1 MLFIEPLD
9 SNNTS
14 KHKKKMKKK
23 RKKRKE
29 EADVTTMQDVTIK
42 VTWYLVCVNEQSS
55 KWTSCRAGR
64 VFVTKRFPLK
74 IFLWILFLLPKM
86 RLFRKKMQRRYLTRV
101 FTSFRVILSF
111 HVEWSPNKKCYSSSS
126 LLMFF
131 LLLSND
137 TCDKRG
143 AL

>member
-42 VTWYLVCVNEQSS
+42 VTW
-55 KWTSCRAGR
+55 
-64 VFVTKRFPLK
+64 
-74 IFLWILFLLPKM
+74 
-86 RLFRKKMQRRYLTRV
+86 
-101 FTSFRVILSF
+101 
-111 HVEWSPNKKCYSSSS
+111 
-126 LLMFF
+126 
-131 LLLSND
+131 
-137 TCDKRG
+137 
-143 AL
+143 